1 MALFDD
7 TKKKEHMEALRRQEE
22 EDLALITADHHHL
35 PYTDLTVV
43 QPSVQA
49 LAIMPEQEARESG
62 VVLFRIENKKLSL
75 ATSDPDSPKTL
86 SAVKN
91 LEAKGYH
98 VSLFIVSLGGLEKAW
113 KRYSEFSRSEEV
125 EAGVIAI
132 SSKNLANFLSRIKKT
147 SDISALVSE
156 QEVAEGARQ
165 QISNVL
171 EIIIAGAIAT
181 NASDI
186 HIEPEKSEV
195 RLRLRLDGV
204 LEDITTIDL
213 IMYHKIISRIKLVS
227 GLKLNIASEAQDGRF
242 SIRLEDTEIEIRTSI
257 IPGVYG
263 ESVVMRIL
271 NPKSISVGI
280 EGIGINP
287 KLFRVI
293 EETINKP
300 QGLILNTGPTGSGKT
315 TSLYSFLKYINQP
328 EYKILTIEDPVEYH
342 LEGIVQ
348 TQTKEGYGF
357 AEGLRSALRQDPD
370 IIMVG
375 EIRDGET
382 AKTAIQAALTG
393 HLVFSTLHTNNAAG
407 TIPRLIDLGVDPK
420 IIGSALTLAL
430 AQRLV
435 RILCPDCK
443 KERTLTSEEKEL
455 TLSILKDMPP
465 DEKSALPSEMEQVKV
480 FDALPSGCD
489 KCNKTGY
496 HGRTGIYEGIVM
508 TQAVEE
514 AAVNNL
520 GEHEIRGAAKEQG
533 LMSLREHALSK
544 ILAGLTSFAEVSR
557 VIDLH
562 QT

>member
-1 MALFDD
+1 MALFDE
-7 TKKKEHMEALRRQEE
+7 TKKKEHLEALRRQEE
-22 EDLALITADHHHL
+22 EDLALIIADHNHL

-49 LAIMPEQEARESG
+49 LAIMPEQEARERG
-62 VVLFRIENKKLSL
+62 LVPFKIENKKLSL
-75 ATSDPDSPKTL
+75 ATTDPISPKTD

-91 LEAKGYH
+91 LEARGYH
-98 VSLFIVSLGGLEKAW
+98 VSLFVVSLGGLEKAW
-113 KRYSEFSRSEEV
+113 GRYSEFSRSEEV

-132 SSKNLANFLSRIKKT
+132 SSKNLAEFLNRIKKT
-147 SDISALVSE
+147 YDIATLINE
-156 QEVAEGARQ
+156 QETAEGARQ

-186 HIEPEKSEV
+186 HIEPEKDSV

-204 LEDITTIDL
+204 LEDITTMDFAI
-213 IMYHKIISRIKLVS
+213 YHKIASRIKLVS
-227 GLKLNIASEAQDGRF
+227 GLKLNIVKEAQDGRF

-257 IPGVYG
+257 IPGAYG

-271 NPKSISVGI
+271 NPKGISVGI

-287 KLFRVI
+287 KLFKVI
-293 EETINKP
+293 EETISKP

-315 TSLYSFLKYINQP
+315 TSLYSFLKRINQP
-328 EYKILTIEDPVEYH
+328 EYKIITIEDPIEYH

-348 TQTKEGYGF
+348 TQTKEGYSF

-435 RILCPDCK
+435 RILCPECK
-443 KERTLTSEEKEL
+443 KERALISEEKEL
-455 TLSILKDMPP
+455 VLSIMKDMPP
-465 DEKSALPSEMEQVKV
+465 DEKALLPGDVEQVKV
-480 FDALPSGCD
+480 FEAVGCD

-496 HGRTGIYEGIVM
+496 RGRTGVYEGIMM
-508 TQAVEE
+508 TRAVEE
-514 AAVNNL
+514 ASIKNP
-520 GEHEIRGAAKEQG
+520 GEHDIREAAKEQG
-533 LMSLREHALSK
+533 LMSLREHTLTK
-544 ILAGLTSFAEVSR
+544 ILAGTTSFAEASR
-557 VIDLH
+557 VVDLH
-562 QT
+562 QI

>member
-1 MALFDD
+1 VPF
-7 TKKKEHMEALRRQEE
+7 K
-22 EDLALITADHHHL
+22 
-35 PYTDLTVV
+35 
-43 QPSVQA
+43 
-49 LAIMPEQEARESG
+49 
-62 VVLFRIENKKLSL
+62 IENKKLSL
-75 ATSDPDSPKTL
+75 ATTDPTSPKTD

-91 LEAKGYH
+91 LEARGYH
-98 VSLFIVSLGGLEKAW
+98 VSLFVVSLGGLEKAW

-132 SSKNLANFLSRIKKT
+132 SSKNLTEFLNRIKKT
-147 SDISALVSE
+147 YDIATLISE
-156 QEVAEGARQ
+156 QETAEGARQ

-186 HIEPEKSEV
+186 HIEPEKDEV

-204 LEDITTIDL
+204 LEDITTVDS

-227 GLKLNIASEAQDGRF
+227 GLKLNIVKEAQDGRF
-242 SIRLEDTEIEIRTSI
+242 SIRLEDTEIEIRTSV
-257 IPGVYG
+257 IPGAYG

-271 NPKSISVGI
+271 NPKGISVGI

-287 KLFRVI
+287 KLFKVI
-293 EETINKP
+293 EETISKP

-315 TSLYSFLKYINQP
+315 TSLYSFLKRINQP
-328 EYKILTIEDPVEYH
+328 EYKIITIEDPIEYH

-348 TQTKEGYGF
+348 TQTKEGYSF

-443 KERTLTSEEKEL
+443 KERPLSSQEREL
-455 TLSILKDMPP
+455 VISIMEDMPK
-465 DEKSALPSEMEQVKV
+465 DERALLSADLEQVKV
-480 FDALPSGCD
+480 FEAVGCD

-496 HGRTGIYEGIVM
+496 RGRTGVYEGIMM
-508 TQAVEE
+508 TRAVEE
-514 AAVNNL
+514 ATINSP
-520 GEHEIRGAAKEQG
+520 GEHDIRASAKDQG
-533 LMSLREHALSK
+533 LMTLREHTLTK
-544 ILAGLTSFAEVSR
+544 ILAGITSFAEASR
-557 VIDLH
+557 VVDLN
-562 QT
+562 QI